1 MAEERK
7 QIGRV
12 WLWLGAIILL
22 GIVFFVARNLTR
34 EKLPVHA
41 AAATRDTLVAT
52 VSTNGL
58 VEPEHNIEYRSP
70 LATTVRQINV
80 QQGDHV
86 EAGKLLMQL
95 DDITAR
101 ARVATAESAL
111 RSAEATNEATRQ
123 GGTQEERQSFSSTTS
138 RARLDLAQAQR
149 ELAALQKLQ
158 ATGASSPS
166 EVEAAL
172 QRVAIAQDSLA
183 SNESRQTTRYSPSE
197 LARSSSAVA
206 DAQANLAA
214 ARAVL
219 SQTSFRAP
227 SEGTVYSIPV
237 GRSDFV
243 EEGKLLLEMAD
254 LHKIRVRA
262 YFDEPEIGR
271 LAVGQKIR
279 IVWDA
284 RPNKEWHGHITQL
297 PSTITQY
304 TTRNVG
310 EVLVAIDDADNG
322 LLPETHVT
330 VTVITSSEPNILTI
344 PREALHSENG
354 KPYVFRIENGSLV
367 RTAITIGTPN
377 LTEVPVSSG
386 LKDGDIVATSSV
398 NGLPLEEGVPVKV
411 VR

>member
-12 WLWLGAIILL
+12 WLWLGAAVLL
-22 GIVFFVARNLTR
+22 GIVFFVARYLTR
-34 EKLPVHA
+34 EKLPVRA
-41 AAATRDTLVAT
+41 AAATRDTLVGT

-58 VEPEHNIEYRSP
+58 VEPEANIEYRSP
-70 LATTVRQINV
+70 LATTVRLINV
-80 QQGDHV
+80 QQGEYV
-86 EAGKLLMQL
+86 PAGKVLMQL

-111 RSAEATNEATRQ
+111 RAAEATNEATRH

-158 ATGASSPS
+158 ATGAASPS
-166 EVEAAL
+166 EVDAAK
-172 QRVAIAQDSLA
+172 QRVAIAQDSVN
-183 SNESRQTTRYSPSE
+183 SNENRQTTRYAPSE
-197 LARSSSAVA
+197 LARASSAVA

-219 SQTSFRAP
+219 GHTSFRAP
-227 SEGTVYSIPV
+227 SDGTVYSVPV

-243 EEGKLLLEMAD
+243 EEGKLLLQMAD

-271 LAVGQKIR
+271 LAIGQKIR

-284 RPNKEWHGHITQL
+284 RPNKEWHGHIVQV
-297 PSTITQY
+297 PSTITSY
-304 TTRNVG
+304 GTRNVG
-310 EVLVAIDDADNG
+310 EVLVAIDDADDG

-330 VTVITSSEPNILTI
+330 VTVTTSSEPNILTI

-354 KPYVFRIENGSLV
+354 KPYVFRIVNDSLV
-367 RTAITIGTPN
+367 RTPITIGTPN
-377 LTEVPVSSG
+377 LTEVPVTGG
-386 LKDGDIVATSSV
+386 LKDGDTVATSSV
-398 NGLPLEEGVPVKV
+398 NGLPLEEGAPVKV
-411 VR
+411 IR